1 MFNHRPPVAPRGA
14 VSFPSSGARRRRQ
27 IQRSLHRAIAWTSAG
42 ASEPAQ
48 EVLRNTLQSACE
60 VIGADRGFTLRTR
73 EDAVLE
79 VACSHCIKPQELLDA
94 VLGRAARALH
104 QAMVCNEL
112 GLADRVGNSLPHLDG
127 SFEENAPA
135 VVALPLDLGAN
146 QRGVLCLLR
155 SGSPRALS
163 DLDLEILGALADQAA
178 LALRAAQ
185 QESALSKLAA
195 SLNSF
200 APQPA

>member
-14 VSFPSSGARRRRQ
+14 VSFPSSGQRRRRPHA
-27 IQRSLHRAIAWTSAG
+27 RSAHRAIAWTGAA

-60 VIGADRGFTLRTR
+60 LIGAERGFTLQSR

-79 VACSHCIKPQELLDA
+79 VACSHQIGPQELLDA

-104 QAMVCNEL
+104 RAMICNEL
-112 GLADRVGNSLPHLDG
+112 GLTDRSGATLARFDES
-127 SFEENAPA
+127 AA
-135 VVALPLDLGAN
+135 TVVALPLDLGPQ

-155 SGSPRALS
+155 SGEPRALS
-163 DLDLEILGALADQAA
+163 ALDLEILGALAEQAA

-185 QESALSKLAA
+185 QESALSELAA

-200 APQPA
+200 APQLA